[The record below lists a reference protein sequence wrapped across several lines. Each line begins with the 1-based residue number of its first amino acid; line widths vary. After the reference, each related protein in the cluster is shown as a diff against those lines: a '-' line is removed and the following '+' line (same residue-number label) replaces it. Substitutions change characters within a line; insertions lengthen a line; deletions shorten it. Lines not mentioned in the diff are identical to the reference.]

1 LSQSSV
7 SSHDSLVPGDAKAV
21 SHAAVALSMAGRA
34 LDTNTAVGATPALA
48 AVLLRESVVWVAR
61 SFGEPDIKGYSDAL
75 RSLEQGGVLERALG
89 NRSASRAK
97 LDGLD
102 ADSPPASLV
111 ADVEVSVTKLVEC
124 AQGKRTMARHEKA
137 IRWAAVVLTIAVVS
151 IVFAFTWMHPWR
163 RYTFQTSSAYSGFKH
178 AGQLGDGDGRSLL
191 FHTEEED
198 DPWVDIDLHANR
210 KIHSVVLKNRFDCCQ
225 FRGVPLVVEIGEGT
239 EWQTVAERDETFDT
253 WRADFPPVDARH
265 VRIRS
270 IGHTVLHLRGIE
282 IR

>member
-1 LSQSSV
+1 
-7 SSHDSLVPGDAKAV
+7 
-21 SHAAVALSMAGRA
+21 MAGRA

-61 SFGEPDIKGYSDAL
+61 SYGEPNIKGYSDAL

-89 NRSASRAK
+89 KASASRAK
-97 LDGLD
+97 LQGLD
-102 ADSPPASLV
+102 ADLPRAALV
-111 ADVEVSVTKLVEC
+111 ADAEVSVTKLVEC
-124 AQGKRTMARHEKA
+124 AQGKRTMARHERA
-137 IRWAAVVLTIAVVS
+137 VRWAVVVLTIAVVS

-163 RYTFQTSSAYSGFKH
+163 RYSFQASSAYGSFKRS
-178 AGQLGDGDGRSLL
+178 GQLGDADGRSLL

-198 DPWVDIDLHANR
+198 DPWVDIDLHAKR

-225 FRGVPLVVEIGEGT
+225 FRGVPLVVEVGDGT
-239 EWQTVAERDETFDT
+239 DWQTVAERDETFDI
-253 WRADFPPVDARH
+253 WRADFAPVEARH
-265 VRIRS
+265 VRVRS